1 MVVKVDAQRGLA
13 FRSGKQK
20 ERLPWLMHKGAL
32 PHLGHK
38 ELRGGSAKVGT
49 AKRIVNLHPVLADTA
64 VSTGLPISGKAVG

>member
-1 MVVKVDAQRGLA
+1 MVDAQ
-13 FRSGKQK
+13 
-20 ERLPWLMHKGAL
+20 GAL

-38 ELRGGSAKVGT
+38 EFRGGSAKVGT